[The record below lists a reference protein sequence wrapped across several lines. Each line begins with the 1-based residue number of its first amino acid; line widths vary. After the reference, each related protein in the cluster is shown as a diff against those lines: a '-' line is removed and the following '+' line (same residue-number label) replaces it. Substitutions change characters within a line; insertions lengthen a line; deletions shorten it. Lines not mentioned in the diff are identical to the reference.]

1 MPLTRGP
8 RLPTCVCS
16 TNCSVEIFA
25 RSDPYP
31 LVSDDG
37 PFMNVATAFNP
48 RPPLAGRYRLGPVI
62 GIGGFGT
69 VFDAFDEV
77 TKSRVAVKSLRQID
91 PQRLFCFKQEFR
103 LLADCRHLNLVRYY
117 ELFQDRDRWYLAME
131 HVDGMDVMSHVRGA
145 ETPAIDSTTMT
156 HSVAVEMPW
165 EGGAQSH
172 ARSAADR
179 SGEVA
184 VASQREVQRIR
195 VLLPQLANGLEHL
208 HANNLVHR
216 DLTPRNIML
225 GRDGR
230 LVILDFGLA
239 LRGTGTSMMR
249 NLRVGTPKYMAP
261 EQVSSEPSTPAA
273 DWYAVGSIL
282 YEMMTGIAPFV
293 GSSNQVL
300 ADKRSKTPIDPR
312 QLHPHLPD
320 DLCQLAMDCLALDPL
335 QRPSDGV
342 ERLRACAV
350 ATTPMRAPARP
361 ATSVPFVGRHEQ
373 LEQLDQAWR
382 TLVKK
387 RTGTVMLVRGPSG
400 MGKSALIDRFVT
412 RLPTA
417 DRLLLRNRCYQHESV
432 PFKALDGLA
441 DAIGEYLQDMQDEE
455 LARLL
460 PDGLQYLARLF
471 PALRMIPRIELKV
484 EADAGTQL
492 DPHEQRRRGFQALRA
507 LFHRLSDGRQ
517 LVITIDD
524 IQWGDE
530 DSLAALTEVLAP
542 PGAPPVLVIACGR
555 TEDDGAQVL
564 DRMAQVF
571 GAAGIAVASLEIGPL
586 SAAETTELA
595 GSLLA
600 GDCAPVEIDA
610 AHRDSG
616 GHPLFLRELVLAQA
630 QGAANN
636 RPSLRDLLARRL
648 MALDAPARRL
658 VEATA
663 VAGRPRTLALLHH
676 AVGEIDNL
684 AAAVHQLGAD
694 RLVRLRTTLGRDEL
708 GVYHDKVAETA
719 IALLSPDKLV
729 AHHAALA
736 KALSATEDP
745 DQEAEALSMHLLA
758 AGDRAGGWRYG
769 IVAADRAAAA
779 LAFDRAAVLYRKLLT
794 IMPPDVDR
802 SAFLMKMA
810 DALANAGHG
819 VEAANAYGEAATNP
833 AFTERLHALQRA
845 AGQYLRSG
853 YMDDGLAI
861 AKQVL
866 GEVGLKWHDSS
877 MSALLSLLLRRTW
890 LRIRG
895 LKFKEQNPE
904 AIPRSMRI
912 KMDALWSL
920 GHGLGG
926 VDTVRGAEFHIRHL
940 HLALQAGDP
949 YRIGRGLAWESIL
962 NAAEGGAGGRRR
974 GRAQAALGHD
984 IAKNLNNDHAAAW
997 SWAAEGY
1004 NNWCDG
1010 KWDDA
1015 IACDEKAAKGYRE
1028 ECLDITWELGSV
1040 YAWCWG
1046 PVLCYSGRLKELRGL
1061 IGQVEREF
1069 GQLNDLYT
1077 LVTLRT
1083 VVTPWLTLADGDP
1096 ERARRES
1103 AEAVAKWS
1111 KKHWHLQHLFDRMAD
1126 ARVSLYQG
1134 DGARAA
1140 DLIDDGFP
1148 RYKSTMQNLLQVKRM
1163 FMHGLRGQAVIMAV
1177 MQGKRP
1183 ASALKVADADAKR
1196 LGKEGTAWA
1205 SAYATHLR
1213 AALHLARGDIN
1224 AAADGYRAS
1233 IAAFDQLKMPLH
1245 AAAARIRLGQTANDD
1260 RARADGVA
1268 ALSALGVRE
1277 PERYAATLVAGP

>member
-1 MPLTRGP
+1 
-8 RLPTCVCS
+8 
-16 TNCSVEIFA
+16 
-25 RSDPYP
+25 
-31 LVSDDG
+31 
-37 PFMNVATAFNP
+37 MNLAAPAFNQ

-77 TKSRVAVKSLRQID
+77 TRSRVAVKSLRQLD

-103 LLADCRHLNLVRYY
+103 LLADCRHTNLVRYY
-117 ELFQDRDRWYLAME
+117 ELFQERDRWYLTME
-131 HVDGMDVMSHVRGA
+131 HVDGVDVMSHVRGA

-156 HSVAVEMPW
+156 HSLSVEMPW
-165 EGGAQSH
+165 EGAGALAKGLQDPITG
-172 ARSAADR
+172 DR
-179 SGEVA
+179 QGEVSG
-184 VASQREVQRIR
+184 ASEREIAR
-195 VLLPQLANGLEHL
+195 VRALLPQLAAGLEHL

-239 LRGTGTSMMR
+239 LRGAGTSMMR

-273 DWYAVGSIL
+273 DWYAIGSIL
-282 YEMMTGIAPFV
+282 YEMLTGIAPFV
-293 GSSNQVL
+293 GSSQQIL
-300 ADKRSKTPIDPR
+300 ADKRAKNPVDPR
-312 QLHPHLPD
+312 RLQAHLPD
-320 DLCQLAMDCLALDPL
+320 DLCQLAIECLAIDPH

-350 ATTPMRAPARP
+350 ATTTIARASVRP
-361 ATSVPFVGRHEQ
+361 STAIPFVGRATH
-373 LEQLDQAWR
+373 LECLDQAWHS
-382 TLVKK
+382 LV
-387 RTGTVMLVRGPSG
+387 RGRSGTVVLLRGPSG
-400 MGKSALIDRFVT
+400 MGKSALIDRFVA
-412 RLPTA
+412 RLPTN
-417 DRLLLRNRCYQHESV
+417 DLLLLRSRCYQHESV
-432 PFKALDGLA
+432 PFKAIDGLA
-441 DAIGEYLQDMQDEE
+441 DAIGEYLQDTPEEE

-484 EADAGTQL
+484 EADSSAQL

-507 LFHRLSDGRQ
+507 LFHRLSDNHQ
-517 LVITIDD
+517 LVITLDD

-542 PGAPPVLVIACGR
+542 PSAPPVLVIVCGR
-555 TEDDGAQVL
+555 TEDGGAQVL

-571 GAAGIAVASLEIGPL
+571 SSAGIAVAPLEIGPL
-586 SAAETTELA
+586 SASETAELA
-595 GSLLA
+595 GSLMADNLSA
-600 GDCAPVEIDA
+600 EQATLEIEA

-630 QGAANN
+630 QGTANSHS
-636 RPSLRDLLARRL
+636 SLRDLIARRL

-658 VEATA
+658 VEAA
-663 VAGRPRTLALLHH
+663 AIAGRPRTLALLHH
-676 AVGEIDNL
+676 AVGEVDNL

-719 IALLSPDKLV
+719 IALLSPEQRV
-729 AHHAALA
+729 HHHAALA
-736 KALSATEDP
+736 KALSETEDA

-769 IVAADRAAAA
+769 IIAADRAAAA
-779 LAFDRAAVLYRKLLT
+779 LAFDRAAALYRTLLA
-794 IMPPDVDR
+794 ILPPDVDR
-802 SAFLMKMA
+802 SSFLMKMA

-819 VEAANAYGEAATNP
+819 VEAATAYAEAGANP

-877 MSALLSLLLRRTW
+877 MSALLSLLMRRTW

-895 LKFKEQNPE
+895 LAFKEQDPN
-904 AIPRSMRI
+904 AIPRAQRI

-962 NAAEGGAGGRRR
+962 NAAEGGSGGRRR
-974 GRAQAALGHD
+974 GRAQVALGHA
-984 IAKNLNNDHAAAW
+984 IAKRLNNDHAAAW

-1010 KWDDA
+1010 SWDDA
-1015 IACDEKAAKGYRE
+1015 IACLEKAAKGYRE

-1046 PVLCYSGRLKELRGL
+1046 PVLCYSGRLKDLRSL

-1083 VVTPWLTLADGDP
+1083 VVTPWLTLADGEP
-1096 ERARRES
+1096 ERARSES

-1111 KKHWHLQHLFDRMAD
+1111 KKHWHLQHLFDRMTD

-1140 DLIDDGFP
+1140 DLMDESWP
-1148 RYKSTMQNLLQVKRM
+1148 RYKSTMQNLLQTKRM
-1163 FMHGLRGQAVIMAV
+1163 FMHGLRAQAVIMAV
-1177 MQGKRP
+1177 MQGKRDP
-1183 ASALKVADADAKR
+1183 SALTVAEADAKR
-1196 LGKEGTAWA
+1196 LSKEGTAWA
-1205 SAYATHLR
+1205 ASYATHLR
-1213 AALHLARGDIN
+1213 AAMHLARGN
-1224 AAADGYRAS
+1224 TTAAADGYRAS
-1233 IAAFDQLKMPLH
+1233 IVAFDTLRMPLH
-1245 AAAARIRLGQTANDD
+1245 AAAARIRLGQTANDE
-1260 RARADGVA
+1260 RARADGIA
-1268 ALSALGVRE
+1268 ALSALGVKE
-1277 PERYAATLVAGP
+1277 PERYAATLIAGPAPG

>member
-1 MPLTRGP
+1 
-8 RLPTCVCS
+8 
-16 TNCSVEIFA
+16 
-25 RSDPYP
+25 
-31 LVSDDG
+31 
-37 PFMNVATAFNP
+37 MNASAPVFNP

-69 VFDAFDEV
+69 VFDAYDET

-103 LLADCRHLNLVRYY
+103 LLADCRHRNLVQYY
-117 ELFQDRDRWYLAME
+117 ELFQERDRWYLAME
-131 HVDGMDVMSHVRGA
+131 HVDGIDVMSHVRGA

-156 HSVAVEMPW
+156 HSVSVEMPW
-165 EGGAQSH
+165 EGPQG
-172 ARSAADR
+172 RSPSDR

-184 VASQREVQRIR
+184 VAAQREIERIR
-195 VLLPQLANGLEHL
+195 ALLPQIADGLEHL

-239 LRGTGTSMMR
+239 LRGSGTSMMR

-282 YEMMTGIAPFV
+282 YEMLTGIAPFV
-293 GSSNQVL
+293 GSSHQIL
-300 ADKRSKTPIDPR
+300 ADKRTRPPLDPR

-320 DLCQLAMDCLALDPL
+320 DLCQLAMDCLATDPL
-335 QRPSDGV
+335 ARPTDGV

-350 ATTPMRAPARP
+350 AATPTRVPARVN
-361 ATSVPFVGRHEQ
+361 ASVPFVGRDDQ
-373 LEQLDQAWR
+373 LGRLDQAWR
-382 TLVKK
+382 WLVKD
-387 RTGTVMLVRGPSG
+387 RSGGVVLVRGPSG
-400 MGKSALIDRFVT
+400 MGKSALIDRFVQ
-412 RLPTA
+412 RLPA
-417 DRLLLRNRCYQHESV
+417 SDRLLLRSRCYQHESV

-441 DAIGEYLQDMQDEE
+441 DAIGEYLQDTPEEE
-455 LARLL
+455 LARIL

-484 EADAGTQL
+484 EADSADTSQL

-507 LFHRLSDGRQ
+507 LFHRLADGRQ
-517 LVITIDD
+517 VVITLDD
-524 IQWGDE
+524 LQWGDE

-555 TEDDGAQVL
+555 TEDGGAQVL

-571 GAAGIAVASLEIGPL
+571 GTVGIRVESLEVGPL
-586 SAAETTELA
+586 SSSEIAELA
-595 GSLLA
+595 GSLLT
-600 GDCAPVEIDA
+600 GDSTPTAALDA

-616 GHPLFLRELVLAQA
+616 GHPLFLRELVLAHA
-630 QGAANN
+630 QGAAGN

-648 MALDAPARRL
+648 MALDESARRL
-658 VEATA
+658 VEVAA

-676 AVGEIDNL
+676 AIGDVGNL

-694 RLVRLRTTLGRDEL
+694 RLVRLRTSFGRDEL
-708 GVYHDKVAETA
+708 GLYHDKVAETA

-729 AHHAALA
+729 SHHAALA
-736 KALSATEDP
+736 KALSETEDP
-745 DQEAEALSMHLLA
+745 EIEAEALSMHLLA

-769 IVAADRAAAA
+769 IIAADRAAAA
-779 LAFDRAAVLYRKLLT
+779 LAFDRAAALYRKLLD
-794 IMPPDVDR
+794 IMPADVDR

-819 VEAANAYGEAATNP
+819 IEAAKAYGEAAANP
-833 AFTERLHALQRA
+833 AFADRLHALQRA

-853 YMDDGLAI
+853 YMDDGLTI

-866 GEVGLKWHDSS
+866 GEVGLKWHESS
-877 MSALLSLLLRRTW
+877 ISALLSLLMRRTW

-895 LKFKEQNPE
+895 MKFTEQDP
-904 AIPRSMRI
+904 ASIPRSTRI

-949 YRIGRGLAWESIL
+949 YRVGRGLAWESIL
-962 NAAEGGAGGRRR
+962 NAAEGGTGGRRR
-974 GRAQAALGHD
+974 GRAQVALGHD
-984 IAKNLNNDHAAAW
+984 LAKKLGNEHAAAW

-1010 KWDDA
+1010 RWDDA
-1015 IACDEKAAKGYRE
+1015 LACNEKAAKGYRE

-1046 PVLCYSGRLKELRGL
+1046 PVLCYSGRLTELRAL
-1061 IGQVEREF
+1061 ISQVEREF
-1069 GQLNDLYT
+1069 GQLGDLYT

-1083 VVTPWLTLADGDP
+1083 VVKPWLTLADGEP

-1103 AEAVAKWS
+1103 ADAVAQWS

-1126 ARVSLYQG
+1126 ARVALYQG
-1134 DGARAA
+1134 DGGRAA

-1148 RYKSTMQNLLQVKRM
+1148 KYTKTMQNLLQVKRM

-1177 MQGKRP
+1177 MQGKRD
-1183 ASALKVADADAKR
+1183 AAALAVADKDAKR
-1196 LGKEGTAWA
+1196 LSKEGTAWA
-1205 SAYATHLR
+1205 ASYATHLR
-1213 AALHLARGDIN
+1213 AALHLARGN
-1224 AAADGYRAS
+1224 TSAAVEGYHATVT
-1233 IAAFDQLKMPLH
+1233 AFDQLKMPLH
-1245 AAAARIRLGQTANDD
+1245 AAAARIRLGRTANDE
-1260 RARADGVA
+1260 RVVKDGIT
-1268 ALSALGVRE
+1268 ALHALGVKE
-1277 PERYAATLVAGP
+1277 PERYAATLVAGPAIG

>member
-1 MPLTRGP
+1 M
-8 RLPTCVCS
+8 
-16 TNCSVEIFA
+16 
-25 RSDPYP
+25 
-31 LVSDDG
+31 
-37 PFMNVATAFNP
+37 
-48 RPPLAGRYRLGPVI
+48 
-62 GIGGFGT
+62 
-69 VFDAFDEV
+69 
-77 TKSRVAVKSLRQID
+77 
-91 PQRLFCFKQEFR
+91 
-103 LLADCRHLNLVRYY
+103 
-117 ELFQDRDRWYLAME
+117 
-131 HVDGMDVMSHVRGA
+131 
-145 ETPAIDSTTMT
+145 
-156 HSVAVEMPW
+156 
-165 EGGAQSH
+165 
-172 ARSAADR
+172 
-179 SGEVA
+179 
-184 VASQREVQRIR
+184 RIR
-195 VLLPQLANGLEHL
+195 SLLPQLANGLEHL

-273 DWYAVGSIL
+273 DWYAVGSII
-282 YEMMTGIAPFV
+282 YEMLTGIAPFV
-293 GSSNQVL
+293 GSSHQVL
-300 ADKRSKTPIDPR
+300 ADKRSKAPMDPR

-320 DLCQLAMDCLALDPL
+320 DLCQLAMDCLALELLKRPL
-335 QRPSDGV
+335 DGV
-342 ERLRACAV
+342 ERMRACAV
-350 ATTPMRAPARP
+350 ATTPMRAAARV
-361 ATSVPFVGRHEQ
+361 ATTVPFVGRQ
-373 LEQLDQAWR
+373 EQLDQLDRAWR
-382 TLVKK
+382 SLVKE
-387 RTGTVMLVRGPSG
+387 RIGTVVLLRGPSG
-400 MGKSALIDRFVT
+400 MGKSALIDRFVA
-412 RLPTA
+412 RLPPN
-417 DRLLLRNRCYQHESV
+417 DRLLLRSRCYQHESV

-441 DAIGEYLQDMQDEE
+441 DAIGEYLQDTPEEE

-471 PALRMIPRIELKV
+471 PALRMIPRIELKF

-517 LVITIDD
+517 VVITLDD

-542 PGAPPVLVIACGR
+542 PGAPPVLVLACGR
-555 TEDDGAQVL
+555 TEDGGGQVL
-564 DRMAQVF
+564 DRMAKVF
-571 GAAGIAVASLEIGPL
+571 SAAGIALAPLEIGPL
-586 SAAETTELA
+586 SASETAELA
-595 GSLLA
+595 GSLLVGESTPA
-600 GDCAPVEIDA
+600 ELDA

-630 QGAANN
+630 RGTANN

-658 VEATA
+658 VEAAA
-663 VAGRPRTLALLHH
+663 VAGRPRTLALLYY
-676 AVGEIDNL
+676 AVGEVDNL

-708 GVYHDKVAETA
+708 GIYHDKVAETA
-719 IALLSPDKLV
+719 IALLSPEQLV
-729 AHHAALA
+729 RHHAALA
-736 KALSATEDP
+736 KALSESEEA

-769 IVAADRAAAA
+769 IIAADRAAAA
-779 LAFDRAAVLYRKLLT
+779 LAFDRAAALYRKLLA
-794 IMPPDVDR
+794 IMPADVDC

-810 DALANAGHG
+810 DALANAGYG
-819 VEAANAYGEAATNP
+819 VEAAKAYGEAASNP
-833 AFTERLHALQRA
+833 AFTDRLHALQRA

-866 GEVGLKWHDSS
+866 GEVGLKWHDRSL
-877 MSALLSLLLRRTW
+877 SALLSLLMRRTW

-895 LKFKEQNPE
+895 LSFREQNPD

-912 KMDALWSL
+912 KMNALWSL

-962 NAAEGGAGGRRR
+962 NAAEGGSGGRRR

-984 IAKNLNNDHAAAW
+984 IAKRLNNDHAAAW

-1004 NNWCDG
+1004 NNWCDA
-1010 KWDDA
+1010 KWDEA
-1015 IACDEKAAKGYRE
+1015 LACNVKAAKGYRE

-1046 PVLCYSGRLKELRGL
+1046 PVLCYSGRLQDLRSL
-1061 IGQVEREF
+1061 ISQVEREF

-1083 VVTPWLTLADGDP
+1083 VVTPWLTLADNNP
-1096 ERARRES
+1096 ERTRRES

-1163 FMHGLRGQAVIMAV
+1163 FMHGLRAQAVIMAV
-1177 MQGKRP
+1177 MQGKRD
-1183 ASALKVADADAKR
+1183 ASALAVADADAKR
-1196 LGKEGTAWA
+1196 LSKEGTAWA
-1205 SAYATHLR
+1205 ASYATHLR
-1213 AALHLARGDIN
+1213 AALHLARGN
-1224 AAADGYRAS
+1224 AAAAADGYRAT
-1233 IAAFDQLKMPLH
+1233 IVAFDKLRMPLH

-1268 ALSALGVRE
+1268 ALTALGVKE
-1277 PERYAATLVAGP
+1277 PERYAATLIAGPAPT

>member
-1 MPLTRGP
+1 
-8 RLPTCVCS
+8 
-16 TNCSVEIFA
+16 
-25 RSDPYP
+25 
-31 LVSDDG
+31 
-37 PFMNVATAFNP
+37 MNIANAFNP
-48 RPPLAGRYRLGPVI
+48 RPPLAGRYHLGPVI

-69 VFDAFDEV
+69 VFDAVDEV

-103 LLADCRHLNLVRYY
+103 LLADCRHRNLVRYY
-117 ELFQDRDRWYLAME
+117 ELFQERDRWYLSME
-131 HVDGMDVMSHVRGA
+131 HVDGVDLMSYVRGA
-145 ETPAIDSTTMT
+145 ETPTIDSTTMT
-156 HSVAVEMPW
+156 HSVSVEMPW
-165 EGGAQSH
+165 EGSALGANK
-172 ARSAADR
+172 RTTMTDR
-179 SGEVA
+179 QGEVA
-184 VASQREVQRIR
+184 VASQREVSRIR
-195 VLLPQLANGLEHL
+195 ALLSQLADGLEHL

-216 DLTPRNIML
+216 DLTPRNIMM
-225 GRDGR
+225 GHDGR

-261 EQVSSEPSTPAA
+261 EQVSSEPSTPAV
-273 DWYAVGSIL
+273 DWYAIGSIL
-282 YEMMTGIAPFV
+282 YEMLTGIAPFV
-293 GSSNQVL
+293 GSSSQVL

-312 QLHPHLPD
+312 QLYQHLPD
-320 DLCQLAMDCLALDPL
+320 DLCQLAMDCLALDPQ
-335 QRPSDGV
+335 QRPSDCV

-350 ATTPMRAPARP
+350 ATTTMRVVVRALS
-361 ATSVPFVGRHEQ
+361 SVPFVGRDAQ
-373 LEQLDQAWR
+373 LGQLDQVWR
-382 TLVKK
+382 ALVKD
-387 RTGTVMLVRGPSG
+387 RSGTVVLLRGPSG
-400 MGKSALIDRFVT
+400 MGKSALVDRFVS
-412 RLPTA
+412 RLPSGE
-417 DRLLLRNRCYQHESV
+417 RLLLRSRCYQHESV

-441 DAIGEYLQDMQDEE
+441 DAIGEYLQDTPEDE
-455 LARLL
+455 LAQLL

-471 PALRMIPRIELKV
+471 PALRMIPRIESKV
-484 EADAGTQL
+484 AADAGTQL
-492 DPHEQRRRGFQALRA
+492 DPHEQRRRGFQALRT
-507 LFHRLSDGRQ
+507 LFHRLTDGHQ
-517 LVITIDD
+517 VVITIDD

-542 PGAPPVLVIACGR
+542 PGAPPVLVIASGR
-555 TEDDGAQVL
+555 TEDGGAQVL

-571 GAAGIAVASLEIGPL
+571 GAAGINLVPVEVGPL
-586 SAAETTELA
+586 SAEETAELA
-595 GSLLA
+595 GNLLV
-600 GDCAPVEIDA
+600 GDGTPAEMDA

-630 QGAANN
+630 QGSAGL
-636 RPSLRDLLARRL
+636 RPTLRDLLTRRL
-648 MALDAPARRL
+648 TALEPSARKL
-658 VEATA
+658 VEAAA

-676 AVGEIDNL
+676 AVGEVGNL

-694 RLVRLRTTLGRDEL
+694 RLVRLRTALGRDEL

-719 IALLSPDKLV
+719 IALLSPEQLV
-729 AHHAALA
+729 HHHASLA
-736 KALSATEDP
+736 KALIDSDDA
-745 DQEAEALSMHLLA
+745 DQEVEALSMHLLA

-769 IVAADRAAAA
+769 IIAADRAAAA
-779 LAFDRAAVLYRKLLT
+779 LAFDRAAVLYRKLLD
-794 IMPPDVDR
+794 IMPPEVDR
-802 SAFLMKMA
+802 PAFLVKMA
-810 DALANAGHG
+810 DTLANAGHG
-819 VEAANAYGEAATNP
+819 VEAAKAYAEAGTAP
-833 AFTERLHALQRA
+833 AYSERLHALQRA

-866 GEVGLKWHDSS
+866 GEVGLKWHESS
-877 MSALLSLLLRRTW
+877 LSALLSLLMRRTW

-895 LKFKEQNPE
+895 LAFKEQDPE
-904 AIPRSMRI
+904 AIPRAMRI

-962 NAAEGGAGGRRR
+962 NAAEGGGGGRRR
-974 GRAQAALGHD
+974 GRAQVALGHEL
-984 IAKNLNNDHAAAW
+984 AKRLNNDHASAW

-1010 KWDDA
+1010 RWDDA
-1015 IACDEKAAKGYRE
+1015 IACNEKAAKGYRE
-1028 ECLDITWELGSV
+1028 ECLDITWEVGSV

-1046 PVLCYSGRLKELRGL
+1046 PVLCYSGRLKELRSL

-1103 AEAVAKWS
+1103 ADAVAQWS

-1126 ARVSLYQG
+1126 ARVALYQG

-1148 RYKSTMQNLLQVKRM
+1148 KYKSTMQNLLQVKRM
-1163 FMHGLRGQAVIMAV
+1163 FMHGLRAQAVIMAV
-1177 MQGKRP
+1177 MQGKRDV
-1183 ASALKVADADAKR
+1183 SALKVADADAKR
-1196 LGKEGTAWA
+1196 LSKEGTAWA
-1205 SAYATHLR
+1205 TSYATHLR
-1213 AALHLARGDIN
+1213 AALHLARGDAN

-1233 IAAFDQLKMPLH
+1233 ITAFDQLKMPLH
-1245 AAAARIRLGQTANDD
+1245 AAAARIRLGQAAKDE
-1260 RARADGVA
+1260 RAHADGMA
-1268 ALSALGVRE
+1268 ALSALGVKE
-1277 PERYAATLVAGP
+1277 PERYAATLVAGPAIG